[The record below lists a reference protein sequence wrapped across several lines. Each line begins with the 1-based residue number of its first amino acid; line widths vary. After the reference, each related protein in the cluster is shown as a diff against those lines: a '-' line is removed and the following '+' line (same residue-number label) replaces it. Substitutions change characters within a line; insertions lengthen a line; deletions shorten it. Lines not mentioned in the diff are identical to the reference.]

1 MPDRQAETLADWLRQ
16 HPGIEIVAR
25 DRAGAY
31 ANGIRQGA
39 PEAVQGSDR
48 WHLLRNLG
56 EAVRAIVDRHYGDL
70 RRAAKQMDEP
80 SPTSA
85 AEEAS
90 PESAIPPVAAMQR
103 RGQDAYAR
111 RHDRYQ
117 EDDTFRESG
126 RSVHRTG

>member
-1 MPDRQAETLADWLRQ
+1 M
-16 HPGIEIVAR
+16 
-25 DRAGAY
+25 
-31 ANGIRQGA
+31 
-39 PEAVQGSDR
+39 
-48 WHLLRNLG
+48 
-56 EAVRAIVDRHYGDL
+56 RAIVDRHYGDL

-90 PESAIPPVAAMQR
+90 PESAIPPVTAMQR
-103 RGQDAYAR
+103 LGQDAYAR

-117 EDDTFRESG
+117 EDDNFRESG